1 MTDRINSSYRN
12 QLFRSDGRQALLCR
26 VGLEWSSPSQRQQPK
41 AEDIKESASDPVSEA
56 YRQRRSAA
64 VAAAK
69 HRQRDHED
77 QTDLN
82 QQLTGHECHSGNSL

>member
-56 YRQRRSAA
+56 DQQRRSAA
-64 VAAAK
+64 K
-69 HRQRDHED
+69 YRQWDHTN